1 MIEIGPLFMEY
12 NNISLEL
19 QDVSSW
25 ILDQLNVCY
34 SKSIYSKL
42 QKKIKNLSTT
52 WDLLFSKSSN
62 SIKLYSN

>member
-34 SKSIYSKL
+34 SESIYSKL
-42 QKKIKNLSTT
+42 QKK
-52 WDLLFSKSSN
+52 
-62 SIKLYSN
+62 KLKICLQLEIYYFPSHLIL